1 MVQPAE
7 IQTLMET
14 IISVS
19 TVLILFLLYIHT
31 DKRQKVAA
39 FML

>member
-19 TVLILFLLYIHT
+19 TDHILLFYIHT

>member
-19 TVLILFLLYIHT
+19 TDLILFLYIQT

>member
-19 TVLILFLLYIHT
+19 TNLILFLYIHT